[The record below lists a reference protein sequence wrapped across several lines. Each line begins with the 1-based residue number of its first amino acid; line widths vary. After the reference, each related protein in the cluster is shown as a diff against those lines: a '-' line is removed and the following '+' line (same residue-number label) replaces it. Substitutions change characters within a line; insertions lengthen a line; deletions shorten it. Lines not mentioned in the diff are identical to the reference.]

1 MKKTI
6 ECYTA
11 DLPLGSNI
19 TDDIFNSK
27 GALLIKGGTEVTEKI
42 ISLLK
47 GYHGKIRI
55 NIDVSEDVAIKC
67 NNTEEQDKMFKLSQS
82 IKERTLASVELM
94 YSGDDPETL
103 SNSAMSAASEILQ
116 SLDHNKSVVFSVD
129 ALKVSDEYTFKH
141 CVDVG
146 AISMIVAQKL
156 GETTRFL
163 QDIALA
169 GVLHDLGKSKIP
181 NEILNKPA
189 RLTDE
194 EWEIM
199 RLHPIYSYKMIAHI
213 DTISKEVKHAV
224 FEHHENIDGTGY
236 PLGIK
241 GDTICKMA
249 KILAVADVYDALVTE
264 RPYKEAKNPADA
276 LEIMMGMSNKFDIEI
291 LKTFINCVIL
301 YPIGSTIKLSNNELC
316 IVTKNNEGYPLR
328 PVCQNLVT
336 GEVYDLLND
345 SKCLSLVIV

>member
-1 MKKTI
+1 MKKII

-11 DLPLGSNI
+11 DLPLGSSI

-27 GALLIKGGTEVTEKI
+27 GALLIKGGTEVTKRI
-42 ISLLK
+42 ISLLR

-55 NIDVSEDVAIKC
+55 IIDMHDDVVINC
-67 NNTEEQDKMFKLSQS
+67 DNTEEQDKMFKLSKS

-94 YSGDDPETL
+94 YSRDDPETV

-129 ALKVSDEYTFKH
+129 ALKISDEYTFKH

-146 AISMIVAQKL
+146 AMSMIIAQKL
-156 GETTRFL
+156 GETTKFL

-199 RLHPIYSYKMIAHI
+199 RLHPIYSYKMIAHV

-224 FEHHENIDGTGY
+224 FEHHENVDGTGY

-241 GDTICKMA
+241 GDEICKMA

-264 RPYKEAKNPADA
+264 RPYKDAKSPSAA
-276 LEIMMGMSNKFDIEI
+276 FEIMMGMSNKFDIDI
-291 LKTFINCVIL
+291 LKAFMDCVIL
-301 YPIGSTIKLSNNELC
+301 YPIGTTVKLSNNELC
-316 IVTKNNEGYPLR
+316 VVINNNKGYPLR
-328 PVCQNLVT
+328 PVCQNIVT
-336 GEVYDLLND
+336 GNVYDLLD
-345 SKCLSLVIV
+345 SKCLNLVIV